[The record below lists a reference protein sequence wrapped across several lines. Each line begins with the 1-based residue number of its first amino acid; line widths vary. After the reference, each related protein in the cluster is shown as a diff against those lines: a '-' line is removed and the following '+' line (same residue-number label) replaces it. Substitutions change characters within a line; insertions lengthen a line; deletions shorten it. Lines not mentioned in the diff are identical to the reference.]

1 MSFQMV
7 MSKVLQGLTWKHVLC
22 YIDDI
27 LVFSSTIDEHFVH
40 LQEVFDRLD
49 QANLRLKPEKCTFVA
64 KHVKYLGHVI
74 TKDGIEVDEEKTA
87 AVSNFPRTKNVHDV
101 RSFLG
106 LCNYYKRFIRSYGE
120 ITAPLNKRL
129 LKNVKFEW
137 TDTCEN
143 AFNSLKTELTS
154 THVLAYNLSKYE
166 QAFHFINRCV
176 WREH

>member
-7 MSKVLQGLTWKHVLC
+7 MSKVLQGLTWKKVLC

-27 LVFSSTIDEHFVH
+27 LVFSSTLDEHFVH
-40 LQEVFDRLD
+40 LQEVFDRLA

-87 AVSNFPRTKNVHDV
+87 AVSNFPRPKIFHDV

-106 LCNYYKRFIRSYGE
+106 LCNYYKRFIRSYGD
-120 ITAPLNKRL
+120 ITAPLNKLL
-129 LKNVKFEW
+129 LKDVKFEW

-143 AFNSLKTELTS
+143 ECVQLFENRTYINIC
-154 THVLAYNLSKYE
+154 VNLSKYE
-166 QAFHFINRCV
+166 QTFHFINRCV